1 MFRFVWLFF
10 GMLVRLFRGRQ
21 SLLLENLALRQQLGR
36 AETSTSSPESQAFR
50 SALLGG
56 CSAGL
61 VGLEAVPHP
70 GHAGNRRPLPPDWFS
85 YVLGA
90 NFQSPEAGRKETDAE
105 GDSRADLPDGR

>member
-1 MFRFVWLFF
+1 MFRFVWVFF

-36 AETSTSSPESQAFR
+36 AETSTSSPESQVFR

-61 VGLEAVPHP
+61 VGLETVPHHR
-70 GHAGNRRPLPPDWFS
+70 HAGNRRPLAPEWFS
-85 YVLGA
+85 YVLA
-90 NFQSPEAGRKETDAE
+90 VNFQSAEAGWKETDAE
-105 GDSRADLPDGR
+105 GGSGVDLSDGR